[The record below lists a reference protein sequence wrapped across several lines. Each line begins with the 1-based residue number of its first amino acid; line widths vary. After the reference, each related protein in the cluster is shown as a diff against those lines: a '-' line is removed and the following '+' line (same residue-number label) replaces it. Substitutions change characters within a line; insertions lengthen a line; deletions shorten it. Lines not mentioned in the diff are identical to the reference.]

1 MKILFVT
8 LSNIGDAIL
17 TLPVLDS
24 LRSNL
29 ASPRITVVATSRT
42 GEIFQGVPEVEEV
55 IVYDKHAPLREK
67 IALLRRLREK
77 GFDAVVDLRNSLLG
91 VLTPARQ
98 KTSSLLHPP
107 AAIRH
112 MKDRHLYKI
121 SRIISKLKDKNAASR
136 GSMLGARP
144 EDEDY
149 INRLLEGC
157 GISSRDKIVVVGA
170 GARSNTKRWPSDK
183 FLELAAELVRELR
196 LAVIL
201 SGDKGDAPT
210 NSYISQR
217 IGDGVFDFS
226 GLTTIPQL
234 ASLIRRAMVVVTNDS
249 ALLHLASYL
258 DVPVVA
264 IFGPTDE
271 DKYGPWS
278 QNKAVVKK
286 DIFCRPCQK
295 AQCRYSSLKCLQIIS
310 VEDVMRQVRKM
321 VDPQAREAA
330 LRPNAPGKDFKRILV
345 VRTDRIGDVV
355 LSTPVIR
362 ALRDSYP
369 HAYIAMMVSAY
380 AKDVVEGNPCL
391 DEVIIYDKEA
401 EHKGWLGSF
410 KFARNLKKKR
420 FELALILHPANRA
433 HLVTFIAGIPMRV
446 GYDRKLGFLLSDKVK
461 HLKHLGQKHELEYN
475 LDLLRYLGIEADDK
489 KTFMPIKAESERWV
503 ENVLLKEGVKPAD
516 KLLAL
521 HPGASCPSKIWPS
534 GRFAEVADKLSL
546 KHGLKVIILGGP
558 KDAVLAGRLA
568 GQMRTKAF
576 NLAAK
581 TSVSQLASII
591 RRCRLFISNDSGPV
605 HIASAVGTPVISIFG
620 RSQEGLSP
628 RRWGPLGLKD
638 RILHTKVGCIECL
651 AHNCTKD
658 FACLKAIGVD
668 DVLAA
673 ADSILRDGGG

>member
-29 ASPRITVVATSRT
+29 ASPRITVIATSRT
-42 GEIFQGVPEVEEV
+42 KEIFQGVPEVEEV
-55 IVYDKHAPLREK
+55 IVYNKRAPLREK
-67 IALLRRLREK
+67 IALLKRLRQK
-77 GFDAVVDLRNSLLG
+77 GFDVVVDLRNSLLG
-91 VLTPARQ
+91 VLIPARQ
-98 KTSSLLHPP
+98 KTSPFLHPP

-112 MKDRHLYKI
+112 MKERHLYKI
-121 SRIISKLKDKNAASR
+121 SRIISKLKDKNAASC
-136 GSMLGARP
+136 GSMLGAKP

-149 INRLLEGC
+149 VNRLLGDR
-157 GISSRDKIVVVGA
+157 GISPQDKIVIVGA

-183 FLELAAELVRELR
+183 FLELAAELVRELH

-210 NSYISQR
+210 NSYISRR
-217 IGDGVFDFS
+217 IGGGVFDFS
-226 GLTTIPQL
+226 GLTTVSQL
-234 ASLIRRAMVVVTNDS
+234 ASLIRKAGVVITNDS

-321 VDPQAREAA
+321 VNPQAKETA
-330 LRPNAPGKDFKRILV
+330 LRPNASGKDFERILV

-355 LSTPVIR
+355 LSTPVIK

-380 AKDVVEGNPCL
+380 AKDVVETNPYL

-401 EHKGWLGSF
+401 EHKSWLGSF

-446 GYDRKLGFLLSDKVK
+446 GYDRKLGFLLSDKLK

-475 LDLLRYLGIEADDK
+475 LDLLRYLGIEAEDK
-489 KTFMPIKAESERWV
+489 KTFMPIKVESEHWV
-503 ENVLLKEGVKPAD
+503 ESALLKEGIKPGD

-546 KHGLKVIILGGP
+546 KHGFKVIILGGP
-558 KDAVLAGRLA
+558 KDTVLAGRLA

-638 RILHTKVGCIECL
+638 RILHRKVGCIECL

-658 FACLKAIGVD
+658 FACLKAIGVN

-673 ADSILRDGGG
+673 ADSILGDGGD